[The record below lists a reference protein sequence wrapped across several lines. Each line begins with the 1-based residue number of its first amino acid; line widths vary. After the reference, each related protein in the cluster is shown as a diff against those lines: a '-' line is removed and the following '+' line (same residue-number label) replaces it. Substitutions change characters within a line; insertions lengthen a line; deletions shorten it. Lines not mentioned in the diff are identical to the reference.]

1 MQAYN
6 PAKVQ
11 AMLGA
16 LQAEAAS
23 TMLFLRSLE
32 ELEILAWHPGQAAP
46 EPTFSCSLVNP
57 QRLRPARQLFSQA
70 ARPQPPGQEVAG
82 ASVVHGLLACEL
94 RAASGAAA
102 GRGGLVQALA
112 GSQQAAA
119 GPCVLKLHDPQA
131 CS

>member
-1 MQAYN
+1 MWCVQAYN

-32 ELEILAWHPGQAAP
+32 SLEILAWHPGQAAP
-46 EPTFSCSLVNP
+46 ESTFSCSLAKP
-57 QRLRPARQLFSQA
+57 QQLRVARQLFSQA
-70 ARPQPPGQEVAG
+70 ARPQPSGREVAG
-82 ASVVHGLLACEL
+82 VPAQGTLAHRQGC
-94 RAASGAAA
+94 
-102 GRGGLVQALA
+102 
-112 GSQQAAA
+112 
-119 GPCVLKLHDPQA
+119 C